1 MGNVGQ
7 SDLDGMERHDIDPY
21 ELRGHVLKHFDY
33 EIEDV
38 EVDGDKATV
47 SPSVTNANVK
57 DKDAAERPSRRSKR
71 GHDAWH
77 EGASG

>member
-7 SDLDGMERHDIDPY
+7 SDLDGMERHGIDPY

-38 EVDGDKATV
+38 KVEGDKATV

-57 DKDAAERPSRRSKR
+57 DAAERPSRRSKR
-71 GHDAWH
+71 GYDAWH

>member
-38 EVDGDKATV
+38 KVDGDKATV

-57 DKDAAERPSRRSKR
+57 DAAERPSRRSKR
-71 GHDAWH
+71 GYDAWH